1 VNDFDDR
8 RRLAAIMLIAGGVL
22 WLLVAIGFI
31 PPRLLFAL
39 LGLWPLLAI
48 GIGLDLLIE
57 RKPFDLPFTAMAIV
71 VMLLIALVRPG
82 SAPFEARFVEP
93 IDGAERAQIRL
104 DLASAPTTLRPLVG
118 SDLFRADIVDRRE
131 VSFER
136 DGGAL
141 RSIELEAGGA
151 QGFGPAPGVATSW
164 ELRLG
169 TGIPVAL
176 EVDAASGTVDL
187 DLSGVDLETLALDGG
202 SGAIELTLPATDST
216 YAAIVDF
223 GSGGSNVTTVPGAE
237 LSVRAS
243 TGSGASRWT
252 VAPGTHLSLNLDT
265 GSGSVSI
272 DLPDGADIL
281 LRVSDDGSGALRIPD
296 FLERIDG
303 RGDTGTWRSRSS
315 NGAPEIVITVEDV
328 GSGALDFR

>member
-8 RRLAAIMLIAGGVL
+8 RRLVAILLIAGGAL

-39 LGLWPLLAI
+39 LGLWPFLAI

-57 RKPFDLPFTAMAIV
+57 KKPFDLPFTALAIV
-71 VMLLIALVRPG
+71 AMVLIALIRPA

-118 SDLFRADIVDRRE
+118 SDLFRADIIDRGE
-131 VSFER
+131 VSFES
-136 DGGAL
+136 DGDRM
-141 RSIELEAGGA
+141 RSIELGARNA
-151 QGFGPAPGVATSW
+151 QGFGIAPGVTPSW

-169 TGIPVAL
+169 TGVPVAL
-176 EVDAASGTVDL
+176 EIDVASGRADI
-187 DLSGVDLETLALDGG
+187 DLSGVRLETLALDGG
-202 SGAIELTLPATDST
+202 SGALQLTLPATGSA
-216 YAAIVDF
+216 YAATLDL
-223 GSGGSNVTTVPGAE
+223 GSGGSELSTDPGAE
-237 LSVRAS
+237 LALRAS

-252 VAPGTHLSLNLDT
+252 VAPGTQLALDLDT
-265 GSGSVSI
+265 GSGSVTI

-281 LRVSDDGSGALRIPD
+281 LRVSDDGSGSLRIPD
-296 FLERIDG
+296 FLERLDG
-303 RGDTGTWRSRSS
+303 RGDTGAWRSRSAD
-315 NGAPEIVITVEDV
+315 GAPAIVITVEDV
-328 GSGALDFR
+328 GSGALSFR